1 MKKLKFTLL
10 ETLGKLIQNVII
22 ISEESGL
29 DAWIIKVTKL

>member
-29 DAWIIKVTKL
+29 DA

>member
-29 DAWIIKVTKL
+29 DP